1 MRRVALVSDIHGN
14 AVALDAV
21 LADIARQ
28 RVDEIVCLGDVAV
41 GAPQP
46 REVLACLRDLGC
58 AVAMGNADEW
68 VLEGLPNEHADEDSR
83 RLAAIVAWVQAQ
95 LDPSAREYLRSFAPR
110 VELEL
115 EGRRSLLGFHGSPR
129 SATERILA
137 ETPQAE
143 LEPMLA
149 EFPAAIYAAGHTH
162 VQLLRRLGD
171 VLFVNPGSVGLPL
184 DAAPPGSV
192 IPLFADYAL
201 IEAESGAAGVVLR
214 RVAVDASE
222 AAGAARAAD
231 MPHGDEW
238 AAILGRRITSRNATA
253 IAAAG

>member
-1 MRRVALVSDIHGN
+1 VRRVALISDIHGN

-58 AVAMGNADEW
+58 AVVMGNADEW
-68 VLEGLPNEHADEDSR
+68 VLEGLPNKHADEDSR
-83 RLAAIVAWVQAQ
+83 RLATIVAWVQAQ
-95 LDPSAREYLRSFAPR
+95 LDASAREYLRSFAPR
-110 VELEL
+110 VELNL
-115 EGRRSLLGFHGSPR
+115 EGRSLLGFHGSPH
-129 SATERILA
+129 SATERVLA

-143 LEPMLA
+143 LEPLLA

-162 VQLLRRLGD
+162 LQLLRRLDD

-184 DAAPPGSV
+184 DAAPPGSA
-192 IPLFADYAL
+192 IPRSADYAL
-201 IEAESGAAGVVLR
+201 IEAESGAAGVLLQ
-214 RVAVDASE
+214 RVPVDVSE
-222 AAGAARAAD
+222 AARAARAAD
-231 MPHGDEW
+231 MPHRDEW
-238 AAILGRRITSRNATA
+238 AAILGRRIASRNATA